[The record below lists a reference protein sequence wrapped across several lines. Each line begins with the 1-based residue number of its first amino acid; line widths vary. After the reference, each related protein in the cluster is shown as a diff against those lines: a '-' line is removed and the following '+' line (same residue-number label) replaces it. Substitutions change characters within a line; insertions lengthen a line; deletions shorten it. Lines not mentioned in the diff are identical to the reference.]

1 MRYSVLGKII
11 DTSIVSKLNINYITA
26 LGNMKNQIVGPI
38 SFRGMKLTID
48 ELEYML
54 GKVSPIELILTQLI
68 ITYKKYQCTNQMEF
82 WIIPNIFI
90 QAGAVETSI
99 KSDPKPQV
107 QDVMMS
113 SLRNGNGANN
123 EDSSDDNDW
132 QLISLA
138 LKT

>member
-1 MRYSVLGKII
+1 
-11 DTSIVSKLNINYITA
+11 
-26 LGNMKNQIVGPI
+26 
-38 SFRGMKLTID
+38 MKLTID

-54 GKVSPIELILTQLI
+54 GK
-68 ITYKKYQCTNQMEF
+68 
-82 WIIPNIFI
+82 
-90 QAGAVETSI
+90 AGAVETSI

-132 QLISLA
+132 
-138 LKT
+138 

>member
-1 MRYSVLGKII
+1 
-11 DTSIVSKLNINYITA
+11 
-26 LGNMKNQIVGPI
+26 MK
-38 SFRGMKLTID
+38 
-48 ELEYML
+48 
-54 GKVSPIELILTQLI
+54 
-68 ITYKKYQCTNQMEF
+68 F

-138 LKT
+138 WKT